1 MDNFKKIKASRQ
13 MIWALALVLALAG
26 IFALEAAEKSD
37 RAFLG
42 VSVQEAGQAQREKI
56 GIMFGVEVVSVEKES
71 AAAKAGIQ
79 EGDII
84 QLANG
89 EKIRH
94 AQDLVD
100 VISELAPGS
109 VVKIGLWRDG
119 KKKDV
124 TASLGKREPRKKFA
138 WKGKNKWFNCGS
150 GAYLGIGLQVLN
162 EDLAPYFK
170 VKAGEGVLII
180 RVEKDTPA
188 EKAGLKAGDVLV
200 QMGDQKVMA
209 AGDVHQVMAG
219 LKKGDTVAI
228 MVIRLGKKETFKVE
242 PDFNHRKRIFIFRD
256 GHHLDGE
263 HLEIPDL
270 DIEIPSLPDMS
281 RIEEELKRVHENL
294 DHVKVKI
301 EKRLEKIGE
310 SFWI

>member
-1 MDNFKKIKASRQ
+1 MDKFKELKASRQ
-13 MIWALALVLALAG
+13 VIWALAVVVALAG
-26 IFALEAAEKSD
+26 IFALQAAEKPE
-37 RAFLG
+37 RGFLG
-42 VSVQEAGQAQREKI
+42 VSVQEASEAQREKI
-56 GIMFGVEVVSVEKES
+56 GIMFGVKVVSVQKES

-79 EGDII
+79 EDDII

-109 VVKIGLWRDG
+109 AVKIGLWRDG

-124 TASLGKREPRKKFA
+124 TATLGKREPRKKIS
-138 WKGKNKWFNCGS
+138 WEDKKKWVNYSS
-150 GAYLGIGLQVLN
+150 GGYVGIVLQELN
-162 EDLAPYFK
+162 ADLAPYFK

-180 RVEKDTPA
+180 RVEKNTPA
-188 EKAGLKAGDVLV
+188 EKAGLKAGDVMV
-200 QMGDQKVMA
+200 QMGDQKVTD
-209 AGDVHQVMAG
+209 AGSVHQVMADM
-219 LKKGDTVAI
+219 KKGDTVVI
-228 MVIRLGKKETFKVE
+228 MVVRHGKKETFKVE

-256 GHHLDGE
+256 GHGLGGE

-270 DIEIPSLPDMS
+270 DIEIPPLPDMS
-281 RIEEELKRVHENL
+281 RIEEELNRVHENL